1 MTGPKAIPVLP
12 KLDKVALTEV
22 IKSNPIKASNK
33 TDSRNDNKNIAI
45 NTNTP
50 DEISSVS
57 GLPLYLAMNM
67 PCGKILRRKYCIEER
82 YIMLNRKILI
92 PPEVEPLHAPI
103 GNKKVKNMTAKPPHD
118 SISLFKKPEDVTT
131 EIKLNAEYRIAVNK
145 GMFCVRIR

>member
-82 YIMLNRKILI
+82 YIMLNRNIFI
-92 PPEVEPLHAPI
+92 PPDVDPLHAPI
-103 GNKKVKNMTAKPPHD
+103 GSKNVKNITAKLPQA
-118 SISLFKKPEDVTT
+118 SMSLFKNPEEVTT
-131 EIKLNAEYRIAVNK
+131 EIKLKAEYLIAVSN
-145 GMFCVRIR
+145 GMSFVNIR